1 MPRTII
7 QEIPSFD
14 CGGATNLIV
23 IYREQDDPRT
33 FLSVIPPTDYLAG
46 DYLLTQLTGTP
57 IPSDVVHAVW
67 REGITEVQVPPPF
80 GCYLKRLKNSHQY
93 GGRRLFR
100 DFTSTELAVLE
111 RLHDFPHDN
120 VCGYYGCLRE
130 GLFVGHLC
138 LKGYQCNLEEMM
150 TNTVPPSRIKP
161 PFDSRTII
169 LDVQAGVVHLHKL
182 GLVHND
188 ITPRHVMLD
197 ENGHAV
203 IIDFDT
209 CAVPGVAC
217 YPGTPE
223 GESVADNLVGRSAA
237 FDRAVFKDK
246 LGSIVRSKEGHMVN
260 VSSPLPFNL
269 HNKPRAFIDIMTRG
283 SHFSSSSRS
292 ASTSTF
298 RESQS
303 PNQPHL
309 NSRPPA
315 LVHMRSGLRAP
326 PLNSAGQS
334 RSRSASQSSMTSA
347 TSSQRDEERGEKE
360 PSGILGVR
368 LVRGFGP
375 GSRFSS
381 QRGRAKGKQ
390 IEEAGM
396 GPANISGHIEPVNDP
411 QDPHAECVDLPQNA
425 PNDGY
430 PEVSISPASD
440 TLEFRLHEV
449 GTLSASWEIER

>member
-1 MPRTII
+1 MASYFFSIL
-7 QEIPSFD
+7 
-14 CGGATNLIV
+14 CCLG
-23 IYREQDDPRT
+23 
-33 FLSVIPPTDYLAG
+33 
-46 DYLLTQLTGTP
+46 
-57 IPSDVVHAVW
+57 
-67 REGITEVQVPPPF
+67 
-80 GCYLKRLKNSHQY
+80 KRSKDQSL
-93 GGRRLFR
+93 
-100 DFTSTELAVLE
+100 
-111 RLHDFPHDN
+111 
-120 VCGYYGCLRE
+120 
-130 GLFVGHLC
+130 
-138 LKGYQCNLEEMM
+138 
-150 TNTVPPSRIKP
+150 
-161 PFDSRTII
+161 
-169 LDVQAGVVHLHKL
+169 
-182 GLVHND
+182 
-188 ITPRHVMLD
+188 LD
-197 ENGHAV
+197 ERSRL
-203 IIDFDT
+203 IPT
-209 CAVPGVAC
+209 
-217 YPGTPE
+217 TE